1 MRWYLNTFFEI
12 MERKWNI
19 GTPMEQIQPFTI
31 GYNQLLLRSI
41 FFIDEIATNRINK
54 RKARYLA
61 IWQPCF
67 LK

>member
-1 MRWYLNTFFEI
+1 

-19 GTPMEQIQPFTI
+19 GTPMEQIQPVTI

-41 FFIDEIATNRINK
+41 FFIDGIAANRINT
-54 RKARYLA
+54 RKAQYLA
-61 IWQPCF
+61 IWQLCF